1 MALPTLQPFWMKN
14 YKNTA
19 EALMVKRNQNQSDFR
34 NKWDKNS
41 QFFKQSEVEVAQQ
54 TGWTSEQSY
63 QRRFGPTNSFAALSY
78 LIRLSFIF
86 GLLQE

>member
-19 EALMVKRNQNQSDFR
+19 EALMVKRNQDQSDFR

-41 QFFKQSEVEVAQQ
+41 QFFKKSEVEAAQQ
-54 TGWTSEQSY
+54 TGWTSEQSF
-63 QRRFGPTNSFAALSY
+63 QRRYIQSSFAAS
-78 LIRLSFIF
+78 I
-86 GLLQE
+86 LLVANLRVDK